1 MHFCRIFMGSDST
14 VYRCAFLIF
23 DYNSQIRQFH
33 HRNLIAGSNI
43 YSVDSLMVPKHGII
57 VAITVNHMR
66 EHLNLQNH
74 QVEMNLMPSFPYLAG
89 YFPKPD
95 CLNHSEIMV
104 TSLSHGRLQYKPSLY
119 VVVL

>member
-1 MHFCRIFMGSDST
+1 MGSDST
-14 VYRCAFLIF
+14 VCQCAFLIF

-95 CLNHSEIMV
+95 CLNHSEIIV
-104 TSLSHGRLQYKPSLY
+104 TSVSHSRLQYKPYSY
-119 VVVL
+119 VLVL